1 MKKLNDQE
9 WKELQEKVK
18 KIDVEGSQHL
28 IGVHFFVGFISMTKN
43 ESILKRG

>member
-28 IGVHFFVGFISMTKN
+28 IGVQFFVGYI
-43 ESILKRG
+43 SILKNKSI